1 MNESPYLEKD
11 VSEWGKITDDL
22 IKKHPLKTSEIVNVV
37 LQSWRDIFNSKIG
50 SFFIGREIFPTPQI
64 MAFLLH
70 ELVAHYLSLKYPEL
84 YKVGLEKVEKDVH
97 CITDANLSIEIK
109 ASSNPSQIFANRSYA
124 QPDTGKKQ
132 KNNNGYYI
140 TINFENF
147 KKQKLNPKILLIRFG
162 YIEHS
167 DWKAQTS
174 ANGQQA
180 SLSKNAY
187 LHKLRTIY
195 PKIKTKQV

>member
-1 MNESPYLEKD
+1 MQIFQSK
-11 VSEWGKITDDL
+11 
-22 IKKHPLKTSEIVNVV
+22 LK
-37 LQSWRDIFNSKIG
+37 LR
-50 SFFIGREIFPTPQI
+50 R
-64 MAFLLH
+64 
-70 ELVAHYLSLKYPEL
+70 
-84 YKVGLEKVEKDVH
+84 
-97 CITDANLSIEIK
+97 
-109 ASSNPSQIFANRSYA
+109 IFANRSYA
-124 QPDTGKKQ
+124 QPDTVKKQ
-132 KNNNGYYI
+132 KNKNGYYI